1 MNDNRYCLL
10 TSGVPAAIAVIEF
23 RGSNAAEWIRQHWA
37 SALTRQTL
45 PNESGTSIEATKTVE
60 LKQDSIRFGLF
71 CSSNLS
77 TQGESNSV
85 AGEAVVLCR
94 TGVDCYELHCH
105 GGMAAANI
113 VIQSLQNAGFEQD
126 KRRGLRRL
134 LDNSAIELDALEDL
148 QRAVSIETAAL
159 LMDQCRGALSNE
171 IRAII
176 DLIKQGKQTSST
188 ERLNELNRWA
198 DLGTHLIKPWKIVL
212 AGPPNA
218 GKSSL
223 LNAILGYQRAI
234 VHEQA
239 GTTRDLLAEHTSLG
253 GWPVLIVD
261 SAGVR
266 ETIDQIEGAGIAASL
281 DAVGS
286 ADCLLLL
293 VSPEHGWQ
301 PEHDSILAVFR
312 GERVLVIDTK
322 SDLGN
327 VGHLKVHYPR
337 LATSISSPQSIEK
350 LLSMAE
356 KLLVPEIPASG
367 TAIPFRQEH
376 VETFRV
382 AVAYLRDG
390 KPAEALRAL
399 KALLSG
405 PGSPEMASG

>member
-23 RGSNAAEWIRQHWA
+23 RGSKAADWIRQHWSPA
-37 SALTRQTL
+37 SIRQTL
-45 PNESGTSIEATKTVE
+45 PSESGTSIEATKAVE

-71 CSSNLS
+71 CSSGLS
-77 TQGESNSV
+77 AKTENNSV

-94 TGVDCYELHCH
+94 TGADCYELHCH

-113 VIQSLQNAGFEQD
+113 VVQSLADAGFERD
-126 KRRGLRRL
+126 KRRGLRISK
-134 LDNSAIELDALEDL
+134 DDSAIELEAAEDL

-159 LMDQCRGALSNE
+159 LMDQCRGALSRE
-171 IRAII
+171 IRSLI
-176 DLIKQGKQTSST
+176 DLIKQGERTASV
-188 ERLNELNRWA
+188 ERLSELNRWA

-212 AGPPNA
+212 SGPPNA

-266 ETIDQIEGAGIAASL
+266 ETVDRIEGAGIAASL
-281 DAVGS
+281 DAVRS

-312 GERVLVIDTK
+312 GARILVVETK
-322 SDLGN
+322 SDLGK
-327 VGHLKVHYPR
+327 VGPLTVEYPR
-337 LATSISSPQSIEK
+337 LATSVSDPKTIENLLCSIER
-350 LLSMAE
+350 
-356 KLLVPEIPASG
+356 LLVPEIPASG

-376 VETFRV
+376 VEAFRAATV
-382 AVAYLRDG
+382 CLREG
-390 KPAEALRAL
+390 KPEESLRILELA
-399 KALLSG
+399 LSG
-405 PGSPEMASG
+405 SDSPELIG

>member
-1 MNDNRYCLL
+1 LNDNRYCLL

-23 RGSNAAEWIRQHWA
+23 RGSNAAEWIRQHWTPA
-37 SALTRQTL
+37 SGRQASVI
-45 PNESGTSIEATKTVE
+45 ESGTSIEATKTVE

-71 CSSNLS
+71 CSSGLS
-77 TQGESNSV
+77 AKGDSNSA

-94 TGVDCYELHCH
+94 TAADCYELHCH

-113 VIQSLQNAGFEQD
+113 VVQSLEEVGFEKD
-126 KRRGLRRL
+126 KRRGLL
-134 LDNSAIELDALEDL
+134 SSADGSAIELDAAEDL
-148 QRAVSIETAAL
+148 QRAVSIETASL
-159 LMDQCRGALSNE
+159 LMDQCRGTLSIA
-171 IRAII
+171 IRSAIE
-176 DLIKQGKQTSST
+176 LIREGNSKAAIKSMQ
-188 ERLNELNRWA
+188 ELICWA

-253 GWPVLIVD
+253 GWPVVIVD

-266 ETIDQIEGAGIAASL
+266 ETVDRIEGAGIAASF
-281 DAVGS
+281 DAIGS

-312 GERVLVIDTK
+312 GGRILVVETK
-322 SDLGN
+322 SDLGK
-327 VGHLKVHYPR
+327 VGHLKVDFPR
-337 LATSISSPQSIEK
+337 LATSVSNPQSIED
-350 LLSMAE
+350 LLITVE
-356 KLLVPEIPASG
+356 RLVVPEIPASG

-376 VETFRV
+376 VEAFR
-382 AVAYLRDG
+382 AAIACLSDG
-390 KPAEALRAL
+390 KPEESLGVL
-399 KALLSG
+399 ESILSG
-405 PGSPEMASG
+405 SRSLEIVD